1 MVKDEPMQT
10 EPIYLSSKH
19 DTESE
24 YPMSDRDLADD
35 DDAQNQALNQL
46 LVNPNDPADAAK
58 VTISS

>member
-1 MVKDEPMQT
+1 MQT

-24 YPMSDRDLADD
+24 YLMSDRDLAED
-35 DDAQNQALNQL
+35 DDAQNQAINQL